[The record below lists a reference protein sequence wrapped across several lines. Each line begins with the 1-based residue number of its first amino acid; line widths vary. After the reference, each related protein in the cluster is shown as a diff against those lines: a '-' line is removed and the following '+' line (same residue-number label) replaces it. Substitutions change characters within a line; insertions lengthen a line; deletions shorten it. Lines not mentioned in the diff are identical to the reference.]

1 KKDPPN
7 ILFVFADD
15 QCYNTIRE
23 LGNEEVFTP
32 TLDEMARH
40 GTVFTTAF
48 NMGGWHGA
56 ICVASR
62 TMFNTGRFLWR
73 ANTL

>member
-1 KKDPPN
+1 MYRVLFYLLAVLLLSACGNKKDPPN

-40 GTVFTTAF
+40 GTVFTTA
-48 NMGGWHGA
+48 
-56 ICVASR
+56 
-62 TMFNTGRFLWR
+62 
-73 ANTL
+73 